1 MTRPV
6 RARPPRAGDPYGIG
20 AVGSW
25 IAPVA
30 SLVGLLIVAIV
41 TLNLL
46 NGELP
51 LGGGSGSNGD
61 GNGNGGP
68 ARTAAPSGV
77 VVVPDEATF
86 DGSIVY
92 AKGGSIFVQVDDGT
106 TQLTESGGD
115 SMPSWSPDGEWVFYI
130 KTTLER
136 GHWPVRGRPARYD
149 IEVPEL
155 MRVRSDGSAEPESL
169 VSGAFKEGKYNWSFW
184 MRQPV
189 LAPDGRTVA
198 LVTDSPNPEESNV
211 VLQFFDIETGEFT
224 PVDVPDNGV
233 LGHQDPIWRHDA
245 KFLLYVLNGRDGST
259 GAPVIVRYETASGG
273 RKVLTSGGYLQPS
286 YSPDGRYI
294 AATRTTSRGSD
305 VVILDGATGGELLRV
320 TSDDASFAPTWS
332 PAGDG
337 IAFLHL
343 EGQTVDLRLA
353 RLGGSAPRW
362 TVDEIVN
369 LTEVSGLDPV
379 SRPDWFIPADQL
391 PATPPPPSAAPSSAA
406 GSPSPAP

>member
-1 MTRPV
+1 MTRPA
-6 RARPPRAGDPYGIG
+6 RARPPRARDPYGVG
-20 AVGSW
+20 PVGSW
-25 IAPVA
+25 IAPAA
-30 SLVGLLIVAIV
+30 SVVGLLIVAIL
-41 TLNLL
+41 TLNLM

-51 LGGGSGSNGD
+51 LGSGSGSNGNGD
-61 GNGNGGP
+61 GNGDGP

-77 VVVPDEATF
+77 VVIPDEAAF
-86 DGSIVY
+86 EGSIVY
-92 AKGGSIFVQVDDGT
+92 AKGGEIFIQVDDEV
-106 TQLTESGGD
+106 TQLTDSGGD
-115 SMPSWSPDGEWVFYI
+115 SMPSWSPDGEWVYYI
-130 KTTLER
+130 KTTTQR
-136 GHWPVRGRPARYD
+136 GYWPVRGRPANYD
-149 IEVPEL
+149 IDVPEL

-169 VSGAFKEGKYNWSFW
+169 VSGKFTQGDYTWSFW

-189 LAPDGRTVA
+189 LGPDGRTVA
-198 LVTDSPNPEESNV
+198 MVTDAPSPEESNV
-211 VLQFFDIETGEFT
+211 VLQFYDVETGGFT
-224 PVDVPDNGV
+224 PIDVPDNGV

-259 GAPVIVRYETASGG
+259 GAPVIVRYETATGG

-294 AATRTTSRGSD
+294 AATRTTSRGND
-305 VVILDGATGGELLRV
+305 IVIIDGATGGELLRV
-320 TSDDASFAPTWS
+320 TSDDSSFAPTWS

-343 EGQTVDLRLA
+343 DGQTVDLRLA

-362 TVDEIVN
+362 TVEEIVP

-391 PATPPPPSAAPSSAA
+391 PATPPPSVAPSSTAEPTAA
-406 GSPSPAP
+406 P